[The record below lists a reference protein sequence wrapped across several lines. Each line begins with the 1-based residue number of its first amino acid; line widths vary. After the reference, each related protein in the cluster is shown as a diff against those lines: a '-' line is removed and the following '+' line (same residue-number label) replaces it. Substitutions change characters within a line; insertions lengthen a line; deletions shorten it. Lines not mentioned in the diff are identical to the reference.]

1 MAYTN
6 IDDPSAHFQTLV
18 YTGNG
23 SNPRNLTNDGNSDLK
38 PDWIWNKN
46 LTDAGTS
53 HKAQISN
60 LSMDAPTNSTQVSPN
75 NSSNANSP
83 ATTYGYCS
91 AFLTDGF
98 TAAAGGTNG
107 DAYNANNKEFVA
119 WQWKCGGGSVSNNTD
134 GNITTS
140 VQTNLTA
147 GISIGTYEGTSS
159 NGKTIG
165 HGLGAIPDFFMIK
178 GYSGAGTK
186 YWVIGAPNHPS
197 FLNNASKHLFLDTD
211 MAVANNTTM
220 WGNVAFTS
228 TTAPLNSHQAINHS
242 NSNYMFFAFKS
253 IQGYSK
259 IVNYVGNGVV
269 EGPFVYTGFKPAFI
283 MIKNTS
289 AVESWVIFDS
299 KRSPSNIADKKI
311 SPNTTDAENN
321 NSAIGGAGYND
332 IDILSNG
339 FKIRKNNAA
348 TNGDGNSFL
357 YMAFAEHPFVTSTGI
372 PTTAR

>member
-1 MAYTN
+1 MAYTT
-6 IDDPSAHFQTLV
+6 IDDPSAYFQTLL

-23 SNPRNLTNDGNSDLK
+23 SNPRNLTNDGHSDLQ
-38 PDWIWNKN
+38 PDWLWGKN
-46 LTDAGTS
+46 RDGS
-53 HKAQISN
+53 SNHHVQISN
-60 LSMDAPTNSTQVSPN
+60 LSFDAPTYNTQVAT
-75 NSSNANSP
+75 NSSANANTP

-91 AFLTDGF
+91 GALTNGF

-107 DAYNANNKEFVA
+107 DVWNSNGDQFTC
-119 WQWKCGGGSVSNNTD
+119 WQWKVNGGTTSSNTD

-147 GISIGTYEGTSS
+147 GISIGTYTGTGS
-159 NGKTIG
+159 NGRTIG
-165 HGLGAIPDFFMIK
+165 HGLGAIPEFFMIK

-186 YWVIGAPNHPS
+186 YWVIGAPKHPS
-197 FLNNASKHLFLDTD
+197 FLNNASKHLFLDTN

-228 TTAPLNSHQAINHS
+228 TTAPLNSHQSINHAS
-242 NSNYMFFAFKS
+242 SNYMFFAFKS

-259 IVNYVGNGVV
+259 IGDYVGNGDPD
-269 EGPFVYTGFKPAFI
+269 GPFVYTGFKPAFI

-289 AVESWVIFDS
+289 AVESWVMFDS
-299 KRSPSNIADKKI
+299 KRSPSNIADKKL
-311 SPNTTDAENN
+311 SPNTIDAENN

-348 TNGDGNSFL
+348 TNGNGNSFL
-357 YMAFAEHPFVTSTGI
+357 YMAFAEHPFVTSTGV